1 MTTTAAPRH
10 TDRARRPGRPDRIT
24 GREWAVLVVLC
35 GAIFMEGIDVS
46 MMGVALPAIRADLG
60 LSTASLQWVVSAY
73 VLGYG
78 GFVLLGG
85 RAADTLGRRRMFLLW
100 LVVFI
105 AFSGLGGLAHEGWV
119 LVVARF
125 VTGVAAAFLAPA
137 GLSIITTTFP
147 EGPLRN
153 RAVLV
158 YAGAAAGGFSLG
170 LVAGGLLTA
179 IDWRWVFFAPVVV
192 ASLLLAAALR
202 LLPRDGRPAVA
213 AGFDVA
219 GALASTAGMVLVV
232 LAVVQAHDAAPLRT
246 AGVLALGA
254 ASLGAF
260 VLVERRS
267 PAPLLRLGL
276 LRSAPAAAGERR
288 RGAAR
293 RLVRRLPVRR
303 RALPAG
309 GARLVRA
316 AHRAGAARRRQRRH
330 PGTDRDAAAG
340 QPLRQP
346 RGRHGGPRA
355 GRPRLRAVP
364 AGPGGLGLRPHAAQ
378 PRAPRPAPSPWPT
391 AR

>member
-24 GREWAVLVVLC
+24 GREWAVLAVLC

-105 AFSGLGGLAHEGWV
+105 AFSGLGGLAGEGWL

-232 LAVVQAHDAAPLRT
+232 LAVVQAHERRAAADGGRARPRRCLPRRVRPGGAPL
-246 AGVLALGA
+246 AGPAAAAGAAALGA
-254 ASLGAF
+254 
-260 VLVERRS
+260 
-267 PAPLLRLGL
+267 
-276 LRSAPAAAGERR
+276 AAAGERR

-316 AHRAGAARRRQRRH
+316 AHRAGAARRRQRRR
-330 PGTDRDAAAG
+330 PGADRDAAAG

-364 AGPGGLGLRPHAAQ
+364 AGAGGLGLRPHAAQ
-378 PRAPRPAPSPWPT
+378 PRAPRRAPSRWPT